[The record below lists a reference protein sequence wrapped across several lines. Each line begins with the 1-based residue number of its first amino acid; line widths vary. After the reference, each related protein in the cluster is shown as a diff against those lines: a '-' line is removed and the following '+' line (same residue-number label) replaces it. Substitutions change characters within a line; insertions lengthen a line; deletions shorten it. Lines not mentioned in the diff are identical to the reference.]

1 MNLLHVVIDQRLQNY
16 VVALAKMSGK
26 SISFLLFL
34 YMPGDDNFIEKTS
47 WPSVQTCNHVRE
59 FEAST
64 TATIM
69 QSMT

>member
-34 YMPGDDNFIEKTS
+34 HMPGDDNFVEKTS
-47 WPSVQTCNHVRE
+47 WPSVQTCDHVRE